1 MQTVAAAVAPSIDL
15 QAEPRSRMLWK
26 SSFKAGLGRGR
37 IYARTH
43 QGQNLNTLCDPPRR
57 TVVQHHHLKKYLLQ
71 NYMLSILFMCYKKSS
86 KAEKET
92 CVGLPLYWHMNS
104 LSKNM

>member
-15 QAEPRSRMLWK
+15 QAEPRSRMQWK

-57 TVVQHHHLKKYLLQ
+57 TTPPFKKIYLLQ
-71 NYMLSILFMCYKKSS
+71 NYMLSILSMCYKKSS

-104 LSKNM
+104 LSRNL